1 MDTLQY
7 RSFRL
12 FYQIRY
18 KESFKT
24 VNNQEKYLLAHI
36 FMPNEI
42 SKWLVYV
49 RIAGYSECFGSKRS
63 KIKHRIKK
71 GNWNLT
77 YSNKASKY
85 LIELHL
91 L

>member
-1 MDTLQY
+1 
-7 RSFRL
+7 
-12 FYQIRY
+12 
-18 KESFKT
+18 
-24 VNNQEKYLLAHI
+24 
-36 FMPNEI
+36 MPNEI